1 MNSELI
7 VLLKDARL
15 NRTSESIKLDYQ
27 KLFDLANQH
36 QISALIYNQIY
47 NFDDFPEEIKQR
59 WKKDALKINAFQTR
73 KTMKILQ
80 VYRQF
85 LKQELKVLIVKG
97 LVCRS
102 LYPQPDNRQSND
114 EDLYVQKEEYEAVKD
129 ILLKNNLT
137 VISESNDVTTFIDP
151 VSGLSIELHTALFS
165 LESKAYG
172 NYQRYFDQAFD
183 ECIVHSIDG
192 VSVYS
197 LEYTQHL
204 LFLILHFVK
213 HFFHGGVGIRQVLDI
228 VMYSEAYGDKVNWD
242 RLYDILKEL
251 NIYVLITSLFA
262 MAHDL
267 LEFDYTKIS
276 VPEGI
281 DKSDYQDLFD
291 DIMDAGIF
299 GQSSS
304 ERIHSATITL
314 NTISDGKTS
323 VLKSIFPSLKEM
335 QGKYKYLN
343 KYPVLLPFAYL
354 SRIVNYKKNNS
365 SKNSQRTIEVGKQR
379 IELLKKYRVIK

>member
-7 VLLKDARL
+7 TLLKDARL
-15 NRTSESIKLDYQ
+15 NRISEPIKLDYQ
-27 KLFDLANQH
+27 KLFDLASQH

-59 WKKDALKINAFQTR
+59 WKRDALKINAFQTR

-85 LKQELKVLIVKG
+85 LNQGLKVLIVKG

-114 EDLYVQKEEYEAVKD
+114 EDLYVQKGEYEAVKD
-129 ILLKNNLT
+129 ILLKNNFT
-137 VISESNDVTTFIDP
+137 VISESGDVTTFIDP

-192 VSVYS
+192 VEVYS

-213 HFFHGGVGIRQVLDI
+213 HFFHGGIGIRQVVDI
-228 VMYSEAYGDKVNWD
+228 VMYSEAYGDKVDWD
-242 RLYDILKEL
+242 RLYDILKDL
-251 NIYVLITSLFA
+251 NIYVLIVNLFA
-262 MAHDL
+262 MAHDQ
-267 LEFDYTKIS
+267 LEFDYTKIR

-343 KYPVLLPFAYL
+343 KYPVLLPIAYL

>member
-1 MNSELI
+1 MNSEMI
-7 VLLKDARL
+7 ALLKDARL

-27 KLFDLANQH
+27 KLFDLASQH

-47 NFDDFPEEIKQR
+47 NFDDFSEDIKQR
-59 WKKDALKINAFQTR
+59 WKRDALKINAFQTR

-85 LKQELKVLIVKG
+85 LKQGLKVLIVKG

-114 EDLYVQKEEYEAVKD
+114 EDLYVRKEEYETVKD
-129 ILLKNNLT
+129 ILLKNNFT
-137 VISESNDVTTFIDP
+137 VISESDDVTTFIDP

-165 LESKAYG
+165 SESKAYG

-183 ECIVHSIDG
+183 ECIVHRIDG
-192 VSVYS
+192 VEVYS

-213 HFFHGGVGIRQVLDI
+213 HFFHGGVGIRQVTDI
-228 VMYSEAYGDKVNWD
+228 VMYSETYGNTVNWD
-242 RLYDILKEL
+242 RLYDILKGL
-251 NIYVLITSLFA
+251 NIYILIVNLFA
-262 MAHDL
+262 MAHDQ
-267 LEFDYTKIS
+267 LEFDYTKIR

-281 DKSDYQDLFD
+281 DKSDYQDLFE

>member
-7 VLLKDARL
+7 ILLKDARL
-15 NRTSESIKLDYQ
+15 NHASESIKLDYQ

-36 QISALIYNQIY
+36 QVSALIYNQIY
-47 NFDDFPEEIKQR
+47 NFDDFPEEIKLR
-59 WKKDALKINAFQTR
+59 WKRDALKINAFQTR

-85 LKQELKVLIVKG
+85 LKQGLKVLIVKG

-114 EDLYVQKEEYEAVKD
+114 EDLYVRKEEYEAVKD
-129 ILLKNNLT
+129 ILLKNNFT
-137 VISESNDVTTFIDP
+137 VISENDDVTTFIDP

-165 LESKAYG
+165 SESKAYG

-183 ECIVHSIDG
+183 ECIVHRIDG
-192 VSVYS
+192 VEVYS

-213 HFFHGGVGIRQVLDI
+213 HFFHGGVGIRQVVDI
-228 VMYSEAYGDKVNWD
+228 VMYSEAYGDKVKWD
-242 RLYDILKEL
+242 RLYDILKDL

-262 MAHDL
+262 MAHDQ
-267 LEFDYTKIS
+267 LEFDYTKIQ

-304 ERIHSATITL
+304 ERIHSATMTL

>member
-7 VLLKDARL
+7 TLLKDARL
-15 NRTSESIKLDYQ
+15 NRTSESIKPDYQ

-59 WKKDALKINAFQTR
+59 WKRDALKINAFQTR

-114 EDLYVQKEEYEAVKD
+114 EDLYVRKEEYEAVKE
-129 ILLKNNLT
+129 ILLKNNFT
-137 VISESNDVTTFIDP
+137 VISEKADVTTFIDP
-151 VSGLSIELHTALFS
+151 ASGLSIELHTALFS
-165 LESKAYG
+165 LESRAYG

-183 ECIVHSIDG
+183 ECIVHRING
-192 VSVYS
+192 VEVYS

-213 HFFHGGVGIRQVLDI
+213 HFFHGGVGIRQVVDI
-228 VMYSEAYGDKVNWD
+228 VMYSEAYGDKVDWD
-242 RLYDILKEL
+242 RLYDILKDL
-251 NIYVLITSLFA
+251 NIYVLIANLFA
-262 MAHDL
+262 MAHDK
-267 LEFDYTKIS
+267 LEFDYKKIQ
-276 VPEGI
+276 VPECI

-343 KYPVLLPFAYL
+343 RYPVLLPFAYL
-354 SRIVNYKKNNS
+354 SRIMNYKKNNS

>member
-7 VLLKDARL
+7 ALLKDARL

-27 KLFDLANQH
+27 KLFDLASQH

-47 NFDDFPEEIKQR
+47 NFDDLPEEIKQR
-59 WKKDALKINAFQTR
+59 WKRDALKINAFQTR

-80 VYRQF
+80 VYSQF
-85 LKQELKVLIVKG
+85 LKQGLKVLIVKG

-114 EDLYVQKEEYEAVKD
+114 EDLYVQKGEYEAVKD
-129 ILLKNNLT
+129 ILLKNNFT
-137 VISESNDVTTFIDP
+137 VISESGDVTTFIDP

-192 VSVYS
+192 VEVYS

-213 HFFHGGVGIRQVLDI
+213 HFFHGGIGIRQVVDI
-228 VMYSEAYGDKVNWD
+228 VMYSEAYGDKVDWD
-242 RLYDILKEL
+242 RLYDILKDL
-251 NIYVLITSLFA
+251 NIYVLIVNLFA
-262 MAHDL
+262 MAHDK
-267 LEFDYTKIS
+267 LEFDYTKIR

-281 DKSDYQDLFD
+281 DKSDYQDLLK

-343 KYPVLLPFAYL
+343 KYPVLLPFAYF

>member
-7 VLLKDARL
+7 TLLKDTRL
-15 NRTSESIKLDYQ
+15 DRASEPIKLDYQ

-47 NFDDFPEEIKQR
+47 NFDDFPEDIKQR
-59 WKKDALKINAFQTR
+59 WKRDALKINAFQTR

-85 LKQELKVLIVKG
+85 LKQGLKVLIVKG
-97 LVCRS
+97 LVCRA

-129 ILLKNNLT
+129 ILLKNNFT
-137 VISESNDVTTFIDP
+137 VISESDDVTTFIDP

-165 LESKAYG
+165 SESKAYG

-192 VSVYS
+192 VEVYS

-213 HFFHGGVGIRQVLDI
+213 HFFHGGVGIRQVVDI
-228 VMYSEAYGDKVNWD
+228 VMYSEAYGDKINWD
-242 RLYDILKEL
+242 RLYDILKDL

-262 MAHDL
+262 MAHDQ
-267 LEFDYTKIS
+267 LEFDYAKIQ

-314 NTISDGKTS
+314 NTISEGKTS
-323 VLKSIFPSLKEM
+323 VLKSVFPSLKEM

-354 SRIVNYKKNNS
+354 SRIANYKKNNS

>member
-7 VLLKDARL
+7 ALLKDARL

-27 KLFDLANQH
+27 KLFDLASQH

-47 NFDDFPEEIKQR
+47 NFDDFSEDIKQR
-59 WKKDALKINAFQTR
+59 WKRDALKINAFQTR

-85 LKQELKVLIVKG
+85 LKQGLKVLIVKG

-114 EDLYVQKEEYEAVKD
+114 EDLYVRKEEYETVKD
-129 ILLKNNLT
+129 ILLKNNFT
-137 VISESNDVTTFIDP
+137 VISENDDVTTFIDP

-165 LESKAYG
+165 SESKAYG
-172 NYQRYFDQAFD
+172 NYQRYFDQTFD
-183 ECIVHSIDG
+183 ECIVHRIDG
-192 VSVYS
+192 VEVYS

-213 HFFHGGVGIRQVLDI
+213 HFFHGGVGIRQVVDI
-228 VMYSEAYGDKVNWD
+228 VMYSEAYGDKVDWD
-242 RLYDILKEL
+242 RLYDILKNL
-251 NIYVLITSLFA
+251 NIYVLIVNLFA

-267 LEFDYTKIS
+267 LEFDYTKIR

>member
-7 VLLKDARL
+7 TLLKDTRL
-15 NRTSESIKLDYQ
+15 DRASEPIKLDYQ

-47 NFDDFPEEIKQR
+47 NFDDFPEDIKQR
-59 WKKDALKINAFQTR
+59 WKRDALKINAFQTR

-114 EDLYVQKEEYEAVKD
+114 EDLYVRKEEYGAVKD
-129 ILLKNNLT
+129 ILLKNNFT
-137 VISESNDVTTFIDP
+137 VVSESDDVTTFIDP

-192 VSVYS
+192 VEVYS

-213 HFFHGGVGIRQVLDI
+213 HFFHGGVGIRQVVDI
-228 VMYSEAYGDKVNWD
+228 VMYSEAYGDKVDWD
-242 RLYDILKEL
+242 RLYDILKDL
-251 NIYVLITSLFA
+251 NIYVLIVNLFA
-262 MAHDL
+262 MAHDQ
-267 LEFDYTKIS
+267 LEFDYTKIR

>member
-7 VLLKDARL
+7 TLLKDARL
-15 NRTSESIKLDYQ
+15 DRTSESIKLDYQ

-59 WKKDALKINAFQTR
+59 WKRDALKINAFQIR

-85 LKQELKVLIVKG
+85 LKQGLKVLVVKG

-114 EDLYVQKEEYEAVKD
+114 EDLYVRKEEYEAVKD
-129 ILLKNNLT
+129 ILLKNNFT
-137 VISESNDVTTFIDP
+137 VVSDSDDVTTFIDP

-183 ECIVHSIDG
+183 KCIVHSVDG
-192 VSVYS
+192 VEVYS

-213 HFFHGGVGIRQVLDI
+213 HFFHGGVGIRQVADI
-228 VMYSEAYGDKVNWD
+228 VMYSEAYGDKINWD
-242 RLYDILKEL
+242 RLYDILKDL
-251 NIYVLITSLFA
+251 NIYVLIVNLFA
-262 MAHDL
+262 MAHDQ
-267 LEFDYTKIS
+267 LEFDYTKIQ

-343 KYPVLLPFAYL
+343 KYPVLLPFAYF

>member
-7 VLLKDARL
+7 TLLKDARL
-15 NRTSESIKLDYQ
+15 NRTSEPIKLDYQ

-59 WKKDALKINAFQTR
+59 WKRDALKINAFQTR

-80 VYRQF
+80 IYRQF
-85 LKQELKVLIVKG
+85 LKQGLKVLVVKG
-97 LVCRS
+97 LVCRA

-114 EDLYVQKEEYEAVKD
+114 EDLYVRKEEYEAVKD
-129 ILLKNNLT
+129 ILLKNNFT
-137 VISESNDVTTFIDP
+137 VISENDDVTTFIDP

-183 ECIVHSIDG
+183 EYIVHSIDG
-192 VSVYS
+192 VDVYS

-213 HFFHGGVGIRQVLDI
+213 HFFHGGVGIRQVVDI
-228 VMYSEAYGDKVNWD
+228 VMYSEAYGDKVDWD

-251 NIYVLITSLFA
+251 NIYVLIVNLFA
-262 MAHDL
+262 MAHDQ
-267 LEFDYTKIS
+267 LEFDYTKIQI
-276 VPEGI
+276 PKGI

-314 NTISDGKTS
+314 NTISEGKTS
-323 VLKSIFPSLKEM
+323 VLKSVFPSLKEM

-354 SRIVNYKKNNS
+354 SRIANYKKNNS

>member
-1 MNSELI
+1 MNSEMI
-7 VLLKDARL
+7 ALLKDARL

-27 KLFDLANQH
+27 KLFDLASQH

-47 NFDDFPEEIKQR
+47 NFDDFSEDIKQR
-59 WKKDALKINAFQTR
+59 WKRDALKINAFQTR

-85 LKQELKVLIVKG
+85 LKQGLKALIVKG

-114 EDLYVQKEEYEAVKD
+114 EDLYVRKEEYETVKD
-129 ILLKNNLT
+129 ILLKNNFT
-137 VISESNDVTTFIDP
+137 VISENDDVTTFIDP

-183 ECIVHSIDG
+183 ECIVHRIDG
-192 VSVYS
+192 VEVYS

-213 HFFHGGVGIRQVLDI
+213 HFFHGGVGIRQVVDI

-242 RLYDILKEL
+242 RLYDILKAL
-251 NIYVLITSLFA
+251 NIYVLIVNLFA

-267 LEFDYTKIS
+267 LEFDYTKIR

-281 DKSDYQDLFD
+281 DKSDYQDLFE

-365 SKNSQRTIEVGKQR
+365 SKNSQKTIEVGKQR

>member
-7 VLLKDARL
+7 ALLKDARL
-15 NRTSESIKLDYQ
+15 DRTSESIKLDYQ

-47 NFDDFPEEIKQR
+47 NFDDFPEDIKQR
-59 WKKDALKINAFQTR
+59 WKRDALKINAFQTR
-73 KTMKILQ
+73 KTMKFLQ

-85 LKQELKVLIVKG
+85 LKQGLKVLIVKG

-114 EDLYVQKEEYEAVKD
+114 EDLYVRKEEYGAVKD
-129 ILLKNNLT
+129 ILLKNNFT
-137 VISESNDVTTFIDP
+137 VVSESDDVTTFIDP

-183 ECIVHSIDG
+183 KCIVHSIDG
-192 VSVYS
+192 VDVYS

-213 HFFHGGVGIRQVLDI
+213 HFFHGGVGIRQVVDI
-228 VMYSEAYGDKVNWD
+228 VMYSEAYGDKVDWD
-242 RLYDILKEL
+242 RLYDILKDL
-251 NIYVLITSLFA
+251 NIYVLIVNLFA
-262 MAHDL
+262 LALDQ
-267 LEFDYTKIS
+267 LEFDYTKIR

-281 DKSDYQDLFD
+281 DKSDYQDLFE

-335 QGKYKYLN
+335 QEKYKYLN

>member
-1 MNSELI
+1 MNGEMI
-7 VLLKDARL
+7 TLLKDARL
-15 NRTSESIKLDYQ
+15 NQISKPIRLDYS
-27 KLFDLANQH
+27 KLYELSNQH
-36 QISALIYNQIY
+36 QISALIFNQIY
-47 NFDDFPEEIKQR
+47 SFDDFPVEIKQI
-59 WKKDALKINAFQTR
+59 WKRDAIKINAFQTR
-73 KTMKILQ
+73 KTMKILHLCK
-80 VYRQF
+80 QF
-85 LKQELKVLIVKG
+85 SKQNLKVLIVKG
-97 LVCRS
+97 LICRS

-114 EDLYVQKEEYEAVKD
+114 EDLYVQKEEFEIVTE
-129 ILLKNNLT
+129 ILLKNNFT
-137 VISESNDVTTFIDP
+137 IVSKSDDVTTFIDP
-151 VSGLSIELHTALFS
+151 ISGLSIELHTALFS

-183 ECIVHSIDG
+183 ECIVHRIDG
-192 VSVYS
+192 VEVYS

-213 HFFHGGVGIRQVLDI
+213 HFFHGGVGIRQVIDI
-228 VMYSEAYGDKVNWD
+228 VMYSEAYGDKVDWN
-242 RLYDILKEL
+242 RLYDILKVL
-251 NIYVLITSLFA
+251 NIYVLIVNLFA
-262 MAHDL
+262 MAHDQ
-267 LEFDYTKIS
+267 LEFDYTKIR

-365 SKNSQRTIEVGKQR
+365 SKNSQKTIEVGKQR
-379 IELLKKYRVIK
+379 TELLKKYRVIK

>member
-7 VLLKDARL
+7 TLLKDARL
-15 NRTSESIKLDYQ
+15 NHTSESIKLDYQ

-59 WKKDALKINAFQTR
+59 WKRDALKINAFQTR

-85 LKQELKVLIVKG
+85 LKQGLKVLIVKG

-129 ILLKNNLT
+129 ILLENNFT
-137 VISESNDVTTFIDP
+137 VVSENGDVTTFIDP
-151 VSGLSIELHTALFS
+151 SSGLSIELHTALFS

-172 NYQRYFDQAFD
+172 NYQRYFDCAFD
-183 ECIVHSIDG
+183 ECIVHKIEG
-192 VSVYS
+192 VDVYS

-213 HFFHGGVGIRQVLDI
+213 HFFHGGVGIRQVVDI
-228 VMYSEAYGDKVNWD
+228 VMYSEAYGGKVNWD
-242 RLYDILKEL
+242 KLYDILKDL
-251 NIYVLITSLFA
+251 NIYILITNLVA
-262 MAHDL
+262 LAHDY
-267 LEFDYTKIS
+267 LEFDYTKIK
-276 VPEGI
+276 VPDDI
-281 DKSDYQDLFD
+281 NKSDYQDLFD

-343 KYPVLLPFAYL
+343 KYPILLPIAYL
-354 SRIVNYKKNNS
+354 SRIANYKKNNS
-365 SKNSQRTIEVGKQR
+365 SKNSQKTIEVGKQR
-379 IELLKKYRVIK
+379 IGLLKKYKVIK

>member
-7 VLLKDARL
+7 TLLKDARL
-15 NRTSESIKLDYQ
+15 DRRSEPIKLDYQ

-59 WKKDALKINAFQTR
+59 WKRDALKINAFQTR

-85 LKQELKVLIVKG
+85 LKQGLKVLVVKG

-129 ILLKNNLT
+129 ILLKNNFT
-137 VISESNDVTTFIDP
+137 VISESDDVTTFIDP

-165 LESKAYG
+165 LESRAYG

-192 VSVYS
+192 VEVYS

-213 HFFHGGVGIRQVLDI
+213 HFFHGGIGIRQVVDI
-228 VMYSEAYGDKVNWD
+228 VMYSEAYGDKVDWD
-242 RLYDILKEL
+242 RLYDILKDL
-251 NIYVLITSLFA
+251 NIYVLIVNLFA
-262 MAHDL
+262 MAHDQ
-267 LEFDYTKIS
+267 LEFDYTKIQI
-276 VPEGI
+276 PKGI

-365 SKNSQRTIEVGKQR
+365 SKNSQKTIEVGKQR

>member
-7 VLLKDARL
+7 TLLKDARL

-59 WKKDALKINAFQTR
+59 WKRDALKINAFQTR
-73 KTMKILQ
+73 KTIKILQ

-85 LKQELKVLIVKG
+85 LKQGLKVLIVKG

-114 EDLYVQKEEYEAVKD
+114 EDLYVRKEESEAVKD
-129 ILLKNNLT
+129 ILLKNNFT
-137 VISESNDVTTFIDP
+137 VISESGDVTTFIDP

-165 LESKAYG
+165 SESKAYG

-183 ECIVHSIDG
+183 ECIVHRIDG
-192 VSVYS
+192 VEVYS

-213 HFFHGGVGIRQVLDI
+213 HFFHGGVGIRQVVDI
-228 VMYSEAYGDKVNWD
+228 VMYSEAYGDKVDWD
-242 RLYDILKEL
+242 RLYDILKDL
-251 NIYVLITSLFA
+251 NIYVLIVNLFA
-262 MAHDL
+262 MAHDK
-267 LEFDYTKIS
+267 LEFDYTKIR

-281 DKSDYQDLFD
+281 DKSDYQDLLK

-343 KYPVLLPFAYL
+343 KYPVFLPFAYL

>member
-1 MNSELI
+1 MNGEMI
-7 VLLKDARL
+7 TLLKDARL
-15 NRTSESIKLDYQ
+15 NQISKPIRLDYS
-27 KLFDLANQH
+27 KLYELSNQH
-36 QISALIYNQIY
+36 QISALIFNQIY
-47 NFDDFPEEIKQR
+47 SFDDFPVEIKQI
-59 WKKDALKINAFQTR
+59 WKRDAIKINAFQTR
-73 KTMKILQ
+73 KTMKILHLCK
-80 VYRQF
+80 QF
-85 LKQELKVLIVKG
+85 SKQNLRVLIVKG
-97 LVCRS
+97 LICRA

-129 ILLKNNLT
+129 ILLKNNFT

-183 ECIVHSIDG
+183 KCIVHSIDG
-192 VSVYS
+192 VEVYS

-213 HFFHGGVGIRQVLDI
+213 HFFHGGVGIRQVVDI

-242 RLYDILKEL
+242 RLYDILKDL

-262 MAHDL
+262 MAHDR
-267 LEFDYTKIS
+267 LEFDYTKIR

-343 KYPVLLPFAYL
+343 KYPVLLPFAYI

-379 IELLKKYRVIK
+379 IELLKKYKVIK

>member
-7 VLLKDARL
+7 TLLKDARL

-59 WKKDALKINAFQTR
+59 WKRDALKINAFQTR

-80 VYRQF
+80 VYSQF
-85 LKQELKVLIVKG
+85 LKQGLKVLIVKG

-114 EDLYVQKEEYEAVKD
+114 EDLYVQKGEYEAVKD
-129 ILLKNNLT
+129 ILLKNNFT
-137 VISESNDVTTFIDP
+137 VISESGDVTTFIDP

-165 LESKAYG
+165 LKSKAYG

-183 ECIVHSIDG
+183 ECIVHRIDG
-192 VSVYS
+192 VEVYS

-213 HFFHGGVGIRQVLDI
+213 HFFHGGIGIRQVVDI
-228 VMYSEAYGDKVNWD
+228 VMYSEAYGDKVDWD
-242 RLYDILKEL
+242 RLYDILKDL
-251 NIYVLITSLFA
+251 NIYVLIVNLFA
-262 MAHDL
+262 MAHDK
-267 LEFDYTKIS
+267 LEFDYTKIR

-281 DKSDYQDLFD
+281 DKSDYQDLLK

-343 KYPVLLPFAYL
+343 KYPVLLPFAYI

-379 IELLKKYRVIK
+379 IELLKKYKVIK

>member
-267 LEFDYTKIS
+267 LEFDYTKII

>member
-7 VLLKDARL
+7 TLLKDARL
-15 NRTSESIKLDYQ
+15 NRTSEPIKLDYS
-27 KLFDLANQH
+27 KLYELSNQH
-36 QISALIYNQIY
+36 QISALIFNQIY
-47 NFDDFPEEIKQR
+47 SFDDFPVEIKQI
-59 WKKDALKINAFQTR
+59 WKRDAIKINAFQTR
-73 KTMKILQ
+73 KTMKILH
-80 VYRQF
+80 VCKQF
-85 LKQELKVLIVKG
+85 SKQNLKVLIVKG
-97 LVCRS
+97 LICRS

-114 EDLYVQKEEYEAVKD
+114 EDLYVQKEEFEIVTE
-129 ILLKNNLT
+129 ILLRNNFT
-137 VISESNDVTTFIDP
+137 IVSKSDDVTTFIDP
-151 VSGLSIELHTALFS
+151 ISGLSIELHTALFS

-172 NYQRYFDQAFD
+172 NYQRYFDRAFD
-183 ECIVHSIDG
+183 ECIVHRIEG
-192 VSVYS
+192 VDVYS

-213 HFFHGGVGIRQVLDI
+213 HFFHGGVGIRQVVDI

-262 MAHDL
+262 MAHDQ
-267 LEFDYTKIS
+267 LEFDYAKIQ
-276 VPEGI
+276 VPEDI

-291 DIMDAGIF
+291 DIIDAGIF

-343 KYPVLLPFAYL
+343 KYPVLLPFSYL

-365 SKNSQRTIEVGKQR
+365 SKNSQKTIEVGKQR

>member
-7 VLLKDARL
+7 ILLKDARL
-15 NRTSESIKLDYQ
+15 DRTSESIKLDYQ

-47 NFDDFPEEIKQR
+47 NFDDFPEEIKLR
-59 WKKDALKINAFQTR
+59 WKRDALKINAFQTR

-85 LKQELKVLIVKG
+85 LNQGLKVLVVKG
-97 LVCRS
+97 LVCRA

-114 EDLYVQKEEYEAVKD
+114 EDLYVQKEEYGAVKE
-129 ILLKNNLT
+129 ILLKNNFT
-137 VISESNDVTTFIDP
+137 VISENGDVTTFIDP

-165 LESKAYG
+165 MESKAYG

-192 VSVYS
+192 VEVYS

-213 HFFHGGVGIRQVLDI
+213 HFFHGGVGIRQVVDI
-228 VMYSEAYGDKVNWD
+228 VMYSETYGDKVDWD
-242 RLYDILKEL
+242 RLYDILKDL
-251 NIYVLITSLFA
+251 NIYVLIVNLFA
-262 MAHDL
+262 MAHDQ
-267 LEFDYTKIS
+267 LEFDYTKIQ
-276 VPEGI
+276 VPEDI

-291 DIMDAGIF
+291 DIIDAGIF

-323 VLKSIFPSLKEM
+323 VLKSIFPSLREM

-379 IELLKKYRVIK
+379 IELLKKYKVIK

>member
-213 HFFHGGVGIRQVLDI
+213 HFFHGGVGIRQVVDI
-228 VMYSEAYGDKVNWD
+228 VMYSEAYGDKVDWD
-242 RLYDILKEL
+242 RLYDILKDL
-251 NIYVLITSLFA
+251 NIYVLIVNLFA
-262 MAHDL
+262 LALDQ
-267 LEFDYTKIS
+267 LEFDYTKIR

-281 DKSDYQDLFD
+281 DKSDYQDLFE

-354 SRIVNYKKNNS
+354 SRIMNYKKNNS

>member
-7 VLLKDARL
+7 TLLKDACL

-59 WKKDALKINAFQTR
+59 WKRDALKINAFQTR

-80 VYRQF
+80 IYRQF
-85 LKQELKVLIVKG
+85 LKQGLKVLIVKG

-114 EDLYVQKEEYEAVKD
+114 EDLYVRKEEYEAVKD
-129 ILLKNNLT
+129 ILLKNNFT
-137 VISESNDVTTFIDP
+137 VISESDDVTTFIDP

-192 VSVYS
+192 VEVYS

-213 HFFHGGVGIRQVLDI
+213 HFFHGGVGIRQVADI

-242 RLYDILKEL
+242 RLYDILKDL

-267 LEFDYTKIS
+267 LEFDYTKIR

-281 DKSDYQDLFD
+281 DKSDYQDLFE

-365 SKNSQRTIEVGKQR
+365 SKNSQRTIKVGKQR

>member
-7 VLLKDARL
+7 TLLKDARL
-15 NRTSESIKLDYQ
+15 NRVSESIKLDYQ

-47 NFDDFPEEIKQR
+47 NFDDFPVELKEI
-59 WKKDALKINAFQTR
+59 WKSQTFKINVIQTR
-73 KTMKILQ
+73 KTMKMLQ
-80 VYRQF
+80 VYEQF
-85 LKQELKVLIVKG
+85 LNQNLKVLIVKG
-97 LVCRS
+97 LICRS

-114 EDLYVQKEEYEAVKD
+114 EDLYVQKEEFEKTKD
-129 ILLKNNLT
+129 ILLKNNFAVVL
-137 VISESNDVTTFIDP
+137 ESNDVTTFIDP

-172 NYQRYFDQAFD
+172 NYQKYFDHAFD
-183 ECIVHSIDG
+183 ECIVHQIDG
-192 VSVYS
+192 VNVYS
-197 LEYTQHL
+197 LEYSQHL

-213 HFFHGGVGIRQVLDI
+213 HFFHGGVGIRQVADI
-228 VMYSEAYGDKVNWD
+228 VMYSEAYGNRIDWD
-242 RLYDILKEL
+242 RLYAVLKDL
-251 NIYVLITSLFA
+251 NIYILIISLFA
-262 MAHDL
+262 LAHDH
-267 LEFDYTKIS
+267 LEFDYTKIK
-276 VPEGI
+276 VPDDI
-281 DKSDYQDLFD
+281 DNNDYQDLFD

-365 SKNSQRTIEVGKQR
+365 SKNSQKTIEVGKQR
-379 IELLKKYRVIK
+379 TELLKKYRVIK

>member
-7 VLLKDARL
+7 TLLKDARL
-15 NRTSESIKLDYQ
+15 DRTSESIKLDYQ
-27 KLFDLANQH
+27 KLFDLASQH

-47 NFDDFPEEIKQR
+47 NFDDLPEEIKQR
-59 WKKDALKINAFQTR
+59 WKRDALKINAFQTR

-85 LKQELKVLIVKG
+85 LKQGLKVLVVKG

-129 ILLKNNLT
+129 ILLKNNFT
-137 VISESNDVTTFIDP
+137 VISESDDVTTFIDP

-165 LESKAYG
+165 SESKAYG

-183 ECIVHSIDG
+183 ECIVHRIDG
-192 VSVYS
+192 VEVYS

-213 HFFHGGVGIRQVLDI
+213 HFFHGGVGIRQVADI
-228 VMYSEAYGDKVNWD
+228 VMYSEAYGNKVNWN
-242 RLYDILKEL
+242 RLYDILKDL
-251 NIYVLITSLFA
+251 NIYVLIVNLFA
-262 MAHDL
+262 MAHDQ
-267 LEFDYTKIS
+267 LEFDYTKIR

-281 DKSDYQDLFD
+281 DKSDYQDLFE

-379 IELLKKYRVIK
+379 IELLKKYKVIK

>member
-7 VLLKDARL
+7 TLLKDARL
-15 NRTSESIKLDYQ
+15 NRTSEPIKPDYQ

-59 WKKDALKINAFQTR
+59 WKRDALKINAFQTR

-80 VYRQF
+80 VYSQF
-85 LKQELKVLIVKG
+85 LKQGLKVLIVKG

-102 LYPQPDNRQSND
+102 LYPQPDNRQSGW
-114 EDLYVQKEEYEAVKD
+114 LSGW
-129 ILLKNNLT
+129 LKNNFT
-137 VISESNDVTTFIDP
+137 VISEKVDVTTFIDP

-183 ECIVHSIDG
+183 ECIVHSING

-213 HFFHGGVGIRQVLDI
+213 HFFHGGVGIRQVVDI

-242 RLYDILKEL
+242 RLYDILKDL
-251 NIYVLITSLFA
+251 NIYVLIVNLFA
-262 MAHDL
+262 MAHDQ
-267 LEFDYTKIS
+267 LEFDYTKIR

-281 DKSDYQDLFD
+281 DKSDYQDLFE

>member
-1 MNSELI
+1 MNSEMI
-7 VLLKDARL
+7 TLLKDARL
-15 NRTSESIKLDYQ
+15 NRISKPIRLDYS
-27 KLFDLANQH
+27 KLYELSNQH
-36 QISALIYNQIY
+36 QISALIFNQIY
-47 NFDDFPEEIKQR
+47 SFDDFPLEIKQI
-59 WKKDALKINAFQTR
+59 WKKDAIKINAFQTR
-73 KTMKILQ
+73 KTMKILHLCK
-80 VYRQF
+80 QF
-85 LKQELKVLIVKG
+85 SKQNLKVLIVKG
-97 LVCRS
+97 LICRS

-114 EDLYVQKEEYEAVKD
+114 EDLYVQKEDFEAVKD
-129 ILLKNNLT
+129 ILLKNNFT
-137 VISESNDVTTFIDP
+137 IVSKSNDVTTFIDP
-151 VSGLSIELHTALFS
+151 ISGLSIELHTALFS
-165 LESKAYG
+165 SESKAYG

-183 ECIVHSIDG
+183 ECIVHRIDG
-192 VSVYS
+192 VEVYS

-213 HFFHGGVGIRQVLDI
+213 HFFHGGVGIRQVTDI
-228 VMYSEAYGDKVNWD
+228 VMYSETYGNTVNWD
-242 RLYDILKEL
+242 RLYDILKGL
-251 NIYVLITSLFA
+251 NIYILIVNLFA

-267 LEFDYTKIS
+267 LEFDYTKIR

-281 DKSDYQDLFD
+281 DKSDYQDLFE

>member
-7 VLLKDARL
+7 TLLKDARL
-15 NRTSESIKLDYQ
+15 NRTSEPIKLDYQ

-59 WKKDALKINAFQTR
+59 WKREALKINAFQTR

-85 LKQELKVLIVKG
+85 LKQGLKVLIVKG

-129 ILLKNNLT
+129 ILLENNFT
-137 VISESNDVTTFIDP
+137 VVSENGDVTTFIDP
-151 VSGLSIELHTALFS
+151 SSGLSIELHTALFS

-172 NYQRYFDQAFD
+172 NYQRYFDCAFD
-183 ECIVHSIDG
+183 ECIVHKIEG
-192 VSVYS
+192 VDVYS

-213 HFFHGGVGIRQVLDI
+213 HFFHGGVGIRQVVDI
-228 VMYSEAYGDKVNWD
+228 VMYSEAYGGKVNWD
-242 RLYDILKEL
+242 KLYDILKDL
-251 NIYVLITSLFA
+251 NIYILITNLVA
-262 MAHDL
+262 LAHDY
-267 LEFDYTKIS
+267 LEFDYTKIK
-276 VPEGI
+276 VPDDI
-281 DKSDYQDLFD
+281 NKSDYQDLFD

-343 KYPVLLPFAYL
+343 KYPILLPIAYL
-354 SRIVNYKKNNS
+354 SRIANYKKNNS
-365 SKNSQRTIEVGKQR
+365 SKNSQKTIEVGKQR
-379 IELLKKYRVIK
+379 IGLLKKYKVIK

>member
-1 MNSELI
+1 M
-7 VLLKDARL
+7 
-15 NRTSESIKLDYQ
+15 
-27 KLFDLANQH
+27 
-36 QISALIYNQIY
+36 
-47 NFDDFPEEIKQR
+47 
-59 WKKDALKINAFQTR
+59 
-73 KTMKILQ
+73 MKI
-80 VYRQF
+80 
-85 LKQELKVLIVKG
+85 
-97 LVCRS
+97 C
-102 LYPQPDNRQSND
+102 
-114 EDLYVQKEEYEAVKD
+114 YVQKEEHEAVKD
-129 ILLKNNLT
+129 ILLKNNFT

-183 ECIVHSIDG
+183 KCIVHSIDG
-192 VSVYS
+192 VDVYS

-213 HFFHGGVGIRQVLDI
+213 HFFHGGVGIRQVVDI

-242 RLYDILKEL
+242 RLYDILKDL

-262 MAHDL
+262 MAHDQ
-267 LEFDYTKIS
+267 LEFDYTKIR
-276 VPEGI
+276 VPEGV

-379 IELLKKYRVIK
+379 IELLKKYRIIK

>member
-1 MNSELI
+1 MNSEMI
-7 VLLKDARL
+7 TLLKDARL
-15 NRTSESIKLDYQ
+15 NQISRPIKLDYS
-27 KLFDLANQH
+27 KLYELSNQH
-36 QISALIYNQIY
+36 QISALIFNQIY
-47 NFDDFPEEIKQR
+47 SFDDFPVEIKQI
-59 WKKDALKINAFQTR
+59 WKRDAIKINAFQTR
-73 KTMKILQ
+73 KTMKILH
-80 VYRQF
+80 VCKQF
-85 LKQELKVLIVKG
+85 SKQNLKVLIVKG
-97 LVCRS
+97 LICRS

-114 EDLYVQKEEYEAVKD
+114 EDLYVQKEEFEIVTE
-129 ILLKNNLT
+129 ILLRNNFT
-137 VISESNDVTTFIDP
+137 IVSKSDDVTTFIDP
-151 VSGLSIELHTALFS
+151 ISGLSIELHTALFS

-172 NYQRYFDQAFD
+172 NYQRYFDRAFD
-183 ECIVHSIDG
+183 ECIVHRIEG
-192 VSVYS
+192 VDVYS

-213 HFFHGGVGIRQVLDI
+213 HFFHGGVGIRQVVDI
-228 VMYSEAYGDKVNWD
+228 LMYSEAYGDKVNWD

-262 MAHDL
+262 MAHDQ
-267 LEFDYTKIS
+267 LEFDYAKIQ
-276 VPEGI
+276 VPEDI

-291 DIMDAGIF
+291 DIIDAGIF

-343 KYPVLLPFAYL
+343 KYPVLLPFSYL

-365 SKNSQRTIEVGKQR
+365 SKNSQKTIEVGKQR

>member
-7 VLLKDARL
+7 TLLKDARL
-15 NRTSESIKLDYQ
+15 NRTSEPIKLDYQ

-59 WKKDALKINAFQTR
+59 WKREALKINAFQTR

-80 VYRQF
+80 VYRRF
-85 LKQELKVLIVKG
+85 LKQGLNVLIVKG

-102 LYPQPDNRQSND
+102 LYSQPDNRQSND

-129 ILLKNNLT
+129 ILLKNNFT
-137 VISESNDVTTFIDP
+137 VISESGDVTTFIDP

-192 VSVYS
+192 VEVYS

-213 HFFHGGVGIRQVLDI
+213 HFFHGGVGIRQVVDI
-228 VMYSEAYGDKVNWD
+228 VMYSEAYGDKVDWD
-242 RLYDILKEL
+242 RLYDILKDL
-251 NIYVLITSLFA
+251 NIYVLIVNLFA
-262 MAHDL
+262 MAHDQ
-267 LEFDYTKIS
+267 LEFDYTKIR

>member
-7 VLLKDARL
+7 TLLKDARL
-15 NRTSESIKLDYQ
+15 DRTSESIKLDYQ

-59 WKKDALKINAFQTR
+59 WKRDALKINAFQTR

-85 LKQELKVLIVKG
+85 LKQGVKVLIVKG

-114 EDLYVQKEEYEAVKD
+114 EDLYVQKEEYKAVKD
-129 ILLKNNLT
+129 ILLKNNFT
-137 VISESNDVTTFIDP
+137 VVSDSNDVTTFIDP

-165 LESKAYG
+165 MESKAYG

-183 ECIVHSIDG
+183 ECIVHRIDG
-192 VSVYS
+192 VDVYS

-213 HFFHGGVGIRQVLDI
+213 HFFHGGVGIRQVVDI

-242 RLYDILKEL
+242 RLYDILKAL
-251 NIYVLITSLFA
+251 NIYVLIVNLFA

-267 LEFDYTKIS
+267 LEFDYTKIR

-281 DKSDYQDLFD
+281 DKSDYQDLFE

-365 SKNSQRTIEVGKQR
+365 SKNSQKTIEVGKQR

>member
-7 VLLKDARL
+7 TLLKDARL

-59 WKKDALKINAFQTR
+59 WKRDALKINAFQTR
-73 KTMKILQ
+73 KTIKILQ

-85 LKQELKVLIVKG
+85 LKQGLKVLIVKG

-114 EDLYVQKEEYEAVKD
+114 EDLYVRKEESEAVKD
-129 ILLKNNLT
+129 ILLKNNFT
-137 VISESNDVTTFIDP
+137 VISESGDVTTFIDP

-165 LESKAYG
+165 SESKAYG

-183 ECIVHSIDG
+183 ECIVHRIDG
-192 VSVYS
+192 VEVYS

-213 HFFHGGVGIRQVLDI
+213 HFFHGGVGIRQVVDI
-228 VMYSEAYGDKVNWD
+228 VMYSEAYGDKVDWD
-242 RLYDILKEL
+242 RLYDILKDL
-251 NIYVLITSLFA
+251 NIYVLIVNLFA
-262 MAHDL
+262 MAHDQ
-267 LEFDYTKIS
+267 LEFDYTKIQ
-276 VPEGI
+276 VPEDI

-291 DIMDAGIF
+291 DIIDAGIF

-343 KYPVLLPFAYL
+343 KYPVFLPFAYL

>member
-7 VLLKDARL
+7 TLLKDARL
-15 NRTSESIKLDYQ
+15 NRKSESIKLDYQ

-59 WKKDALKINAFQTR
+59 WKRDALKINAFQTR

-85 LKQELKVLIVKG
+85 LKQKLKVLIVKG

-114 EDLYVQKEEYEAVKD
+114 EDLYVQKEEYGAVKE
-129 ILLKNNLT
+129 ILLKNNFT
-137 VISESNDVTTFIDP
+137 VVSDSNDVTTFIDP

-165 LESKAYG
+165 SESKAYG

-183 ECIVHSIDG
+183 ECIVHRIDG
-192 VSVYS
+192 VEVYS

-213 HFFHGGVGIRQVLDI
+213 HFFHGGVGIRQVVDI
-228 VMYSEAYGDKVNWD
+228 VMYSEAYGDKVDWD
-242 RLYDILKEL
+242 RLYDILKDL

-267 LEFDYTKIS
+267 LEFDYTKIQ
-276 VPEGI
+276 VPEDI

-335 QGKYKYLN
+335 QGKYRYLN

>member
-1 MNSELI
+1 MNSEMI
-7 VLLKDARL
+7 TLLKDARL
-15 NRTSESIKLDYQ
+15 DRTSESIKLDYQ

-36 QISALIYNQIY
+36 QVSALIYNQIY
-47 NFDDFPEEIKQR
+47 NFDDFPEEIKLR
-59 WKKDALKINAFQTR
+59 WKRDALKINAFQTR

-114 EDLYVQKEEYEAVKD
+114 EDLYVQKEEYGAVKE
-129 ILLKNNLT
+129 ILLKNNFT
-137 VISESNDVTTFIDP
+137 VVSDSNDVTTFIDP

-165 LESKAYG
+165 QESKAYG

-183 ECIVHSIDG
+183 KCIVHRIDG
-192 VSVYS
+192 VEVYS

-213 HFFHGGVGIRQVLDI
+213 HFFHGGVGIRQVADI
-228 VMYSEAYGDKVNWD
+228 VMYSEAYGDKINWD
-242 RLYDILKEL
+242 RLYDILKDL
-251 NIYVLITSLFA
+251 NIYVLIVNLFA
-262 MAHDL
+262 LAHDQ
-267 LEFDYTKIS
+267 LEFDYTKIR

-323 VLKSIFPSLKEM
+323 VIKSIFPSLKEM